1 MAKPLSLPTEQKRA
15 TGVMPAV
22 GLRWSG
28 RDAAALDPEPDSRNL
43 APAAEEDM
51 NQLVSNGSHPGL
63 APETVSEAGPDDLQE
78 LGMLRHENAQLRS
91 LCLELE
97 QALQEASQTPQQQDE
112 DERLREYDALLE
124 EKSETIRQLHQE
136 LQNAHSIVA
145 EMEAQVNEVVQQRP
159 PTGPAPREE
168 ELLALSEE
176 LENERRQLQEDEQTL
191 MQQMREMEVSM
202 ARERAEM
209 ARQRNDL
216 NRLQSDIRHE
226 LERLEK
232 SGAAVRKM
240 EELKRQF
247 ADATNRR
254 GLAASSSV
262 NHAAAQPQAPQ
273 QAPRPPPRKIA
284 ASWAGCSGAA
294 NSFRRQRF
302 RLVTSPLAA

>member
-1 MAKPLSLPTEQKRA
+1 MAKPLSLSTEQKRA

-28 RDAAALDPEPDSRNL
+28 RDAAALNPEPDSGNL

-51 NQLVSNGSHPGL
+51 NQLDSNGSHAGL

-78 LGMLRHENAQLRS
+78 LDMLRHENGQSRS

-97 QALQEASQTPQQQDE
+97 QALQEASQTPQQQGE
-112 DERLREYDALLE
+112 DERVREYEALLE

-136 LQNAHSIVA
+136 LQNAA
-145 EMEAQVNEVVQQRP
+145 LDCGRDGGPGQRGCA
-159 PTGPAPREE
+159 TTAAGWPAPREE

-262 NHAAAQPQAPQ
+262 NHAAAQPQTPQ
-273 QAPRPPPRKIA
+273 QAPAPAPKKDSSIM
-284 ASWAGCSGAA
+284 G
-294 NSFRRQRF
+294 
-302 RLVTSPLAA
+302 RLFGGGK